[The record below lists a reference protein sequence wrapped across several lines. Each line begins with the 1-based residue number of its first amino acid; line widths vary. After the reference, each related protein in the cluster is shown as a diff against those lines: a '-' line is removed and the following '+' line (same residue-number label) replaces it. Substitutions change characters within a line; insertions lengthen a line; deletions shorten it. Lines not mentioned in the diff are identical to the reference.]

1 MIFVVIML
9 IYLVIILLIIWFV
22 FINFNIMYF
31 LIKIRISSLKL
42 ILVFF
47 FDSLYFGVDLDCS
60 YFGNLD
66 SDLDKFCLISSSR

>member
-1 MIFVVIML
+1 MIFVVIIL
-9 IYLVIILLIIWFV
+9 IYLVNILLIIWFV
-22 FINFNIMYF
+22 IINFNIIYF
-31 LIKIRISSLKL
+31 LIKVRISSLKYN
-42 ILVFF
+42 ICFF